1 MSETGEVAK
10 PMEGLT
16 YEELVDSIVVALQ
29 EGAVLP
35 PQRAP
40 TPWDS
45 FIRLSDLVHAN
56 YRVPFTTITPVM
68 RRLLFALGFAAR
80 PATIVGVGTFV
91 GYAFTWLLRDRAD
104 KASGPHFNFGLGLDI
119 DGEATA
125 LATRNCQYLGHRE
138 HLRYH
143 TEDGVTAVAALCRPI
158 DLLFLD
164 LDDPVTGKAGYV
176 EVLRAAL
183 PRLRPAATVLAHDP
197 CVERF
202 QEDFAHYHEFVEST
216 DAFSDVCVIPL
227 DACGLALA
235 RVRS

>member
-1 MSETGEVAK
+1 MSDPV
-10 PMEGLT
+10 EGLT
-16 YEELVDSIVVALQ
+16 YEEIIDSIVAMLQ
-29 EGAVLP
+29 GSAALP
-35 PQRAP
+35 PRRGP

-56 YRVPFTTITPVM
+56 YHVPSTTVTPVM

-91 GYAFTWLLRDRAD
+91 GYAFTWLLRDRAEA
-104 KASGPHFNFGLGLDI
+104 ASGPQFDFGLGLDVQN
-119 DGEATA
+119 DATA
-125 LATRNCQYLGHRE
+125 LAISNCANLGHEER
-138 HLRYH
+138 LQFR
-143 TEDGVTAVAALCRPI
+143 TEDGAAAVSAFRRPI

-164 LDDPVTGKAGYV
+164 LDDPVSGKAGYV

-183 PRLRPAATVLAHDP
+183 PRLSPAATVLAHDP
-197 CVERF
+197 CVARF
-202 QEDFAHYHEFVEST
+202 HEDFSHYHKFIEST
-216 DAFSDVCVIPL
+216 DAFSAGCVIPI